1 MKEKDIGAHNTECEK
16 IMPYAIS
23 RQLVPLKMM
32 RVKVA
37 GIDLARFHIDCAVD
51 FITTEEYV
59 KIYC

>member
-1 MKEKDIGAHNTECEK
+1 
-16 IMPYAIS
+16 
-23 RQLVPLKMM
+23 MM

-37 GIDLARFHIDCAVD
+37 GIDLAMLRIDCAVD